1 MVDHFLFQVFIYLV
15 AAVVSVPIAKRLGL
29 GSVLGYLIAGVI
41 IGPFV
46 LKLVGQDTEDVM
58 HFAEFGVVLM
68 LFLIGLELRPALL
81 WRLKK
86 PILGVGSSQVAITT
100 AIIFLIAYF
109 AGLQWKESLAIGLI
123 LALSST
129 AIVLQTLSEK
139 GLLKT
144 QGGRNSFSVLLFQ
157 DISLIPILAFLPLLA
172 VVTID
177 PHSAGESAG
186 HGTNYVESLE
196 SWQLVLLI
204 LFIVTFIIVAGRFL
218 SRPVFKFIA
227 GTNLREIFI
236 AFALFLIVGITL
248 AMQFVGLSPALGTF
262 LAGVVL
268 ADSEYRHAIETDIEP
283 FKGLLLG
290 LFFISIGAS
299 INFNLLFNNAELIV
313 ILLFGL
319 IVIKFFVLL
328 FIGKMFKFNNSENF
342 LFSFALAQ
350 GGEFAFVLFSFASQN
365 RVISV
370 ENTQILILVVAL
382 SMLLTPLM
390 FIINEKFVQKNIAKR
405 AEKDDDEVDI
415 EESNPVIIAGF
426 GRFGQIV
433 GRFLHAHDI
442 GTTVLDHDASQID
455 LVRRFGYKVYY
466 GDSSRVDLLKAAGAE
481 EAKLFVLA
489 IDDKAKASETVKT
502 IKKHFPHLKI
512 MARAF
517 DRSHTY
523 ELLHEGVDNVRR
535 ETFDSALQLG
545 IDTLVSMGYPKYQ
558 AHRDALT
565 FKHHDEQ
572 SLTELAE
579 HWGDEK
585 TYIFHSNERNKNLL
599 QILKEDEKGI
609 EDSSDHSWERP
620 FDPEE

>member
-1 MVDHFLFQVFIYLV
+1 MIDHFLFQVFIYLV

-86 PILGVGSSQVAITT
+86 QILGVGSSQVVLTT
-100 AIIFLIAYF
+100 AIIFAIAYF
-109 AGLQWKESLAIGLI
+109 VGLQWKESLAIGLI

-144 QGGRNSFSVLLFQ
+144 QAGRNSFSVLLFQ

-172 VVTID
+172 IAAVES
-177 PHSAGESAG
+177 HSGGG
-186 HGTNYVESLE
+186 HDGYGTNYVEKLE

-204 LFIVTFIIVAGRFL
+204 LFIVSFIIVGGRFL

-299 INFNLLFNNAELIV
+299 INFNLLFNNAELIAL
-313 ILLFGL
+313 LLFGL

-328 FIGKMFKFNNSENF
+328 FVGKIFKFNNSENF

-365 RVISV
+365 NVVSV
-370 ENTQILILVVAL
+370 ENTQVLILVVAL

-390 FIINEKFVQKNIAKR
+390 FIINEKFVQKSLNRK
-405 AEKDDDEVDI
+405 KDDDEEVEI
-415 EESNPVIIAGF
+415 EENNPVIIAGF

-433 GRFLHAHDI
+433 GRFLHAHEI

-466 GDSSRVDLLKAAGAE
+466 GDSSSPDLLRAAGAE
-481 EAKLFVLA
+481 EAKLFVVA
-489 IDDKAKASETVKT
+489 IDDKEKANETVKT

-545 IDTLVSMGYPKYQ
+545 IDALVSMGYPKYQ
-558 AHRDALT
+558 ASRDALT

-572 SLTELAE
+572 TLSELAE

-585 TYIFHSNERNKNLL
+585 KYILHSNERNKNLL
-599 QILKEDEKGI
+599 QILREDEKGI
-609 EDSSDHSWERP
+609 DDSSDHSWERP

>member
-1 MVDHFLFQVFIYLV
+1 M
-15 AAVVSVPIAKRLGL
+15 
-29 GSVLGYLIAGVI
+29 I

-86 PILGVGSSQVAITT
+86 PILGVGSSQLAATT

-109 AGLQWKESLAIGLI
+109 VGLPWKESLAIGLI

-144 QGGRNSFSVLLFQ
+144 QAGRNSFSVLLFQ

-172 VVTID
+172 MAAVGAHTGGD
-177 PHSAGESAG
+177 HGG
-186 HGTNYVESLE
+186 HGGYGTNYVEQLE
-196 SWQLVLLI
+196 SWQLVMLI
-204 LFIVTFIIVAGRFL
+204 LFIVTFIIVGGKYL

-299 INFNLLFNNAELIV
+299 INFNLLFNNYETIL

-319 IVIKFFVLL
+319 IIIKFIVL
-328 FIGKMFKFNNSENF
+328 FIIGKIFKFNNSENF

-350 GGEFAFVLFSFASQN
+350 GGEFGFVLFSFASQN
-365 RVISV
+365 RVISP

-382 SMLLTPLM
+382 SMLLTPLL
-390 FIINEKFVQKNIAKR
+390 FIINEKIVQKSFARK
-405 AEKDDDEVDI
+405 ADKDEEVEI

-455 LVRRFGYKVYY
+455 MVRRFGYKVYY
-466 GDSSRVDLLKAAGAE
+466 GDSSSPDLLRSAGAE
-481 EAKLFVLA
+481 EAKLFVVA
-489 IDDKAKASETVKT
+489 IDDKAKANETVQT
-502 IKKHFPHLKI
+502 IKKHFPNLKI

-523 ELLHEGVDNVRR
+523 ELLHDGVDSVRR
-535 ETFDSALQLG
+535 ETFDSAIQLG
-545 IDTLVSMGYPKYQ
+545 VDSLVSLGYPKYQ

-565 FKHHDEQ
+565 FKHHDERA
-572 SLTELAE
+572 LMELAE
-579 HWGDEK
+579 LWGDEK
-585 TYIFHSNERNKNLL
+585 NYILHTNERNRNLL
-599 QILKEDEKGI
+599 QILREDEKGI
-609 EDSSDHSWERP
+609 DDSTDHSWERP
-620 FDPEE
+620 IDPEE

>member
-46 LKLVGQDTEDVM
+46 LKLVGQDTDDVM

-86 PILGVGSSQVAITT
+86 SILGVGSSQVALTT

-109 AGLQWKESLAIGLI
+109 VGLQWKESLAIGLI

-172 VVTID
+172 VAVID

-186 HGTNYVESLE
+186 QGANYVESLE

-204 LFIVTFIIVAGRFL
+204 LFIVSFIILAGKFL
-218 SRPVFKFIA
+218 SRPVFNFIA

-313 ILLFGL
+313 LLLFGL
-319 IVIKFFVLL
+319 ILIKFFVLL
-328 FIGKMFKFNNSENF
+328 FIGKMFKFNYSENF

-390 FIINEKFVQKNIAKR
+390 FIINEKFVQKSIAKK
-405 AEKDDDEVDI
+405 AEKDDDVDI

-481 EAKLFVLA
+481 DAKLFVLA

-545 IDTLVSMGYPKYQ
+545 IDALVGMGYPKYQ

-599 QILKEDEKGI
+599 QILREDEKGF
-609 EDSSDHSWERP
+609 EDSADHSWERP

>member
-1 MVDHFLFQVFIYLV
+1 MVDHFLFQVFVYLV
-15 AAVVSVPIAKRLGL
+15 AAVASVPIAKRFGL
-29 GSVLGYLIAGVI
+29 GSVLGYLIAGVL

-46 LKLVGQDTEDVM
+46 LKLIGQNASDVM

-86 PILGVGSSQVAITT
+86 PILGIGSSQLALTT
-100 AIIFLIAYF
+100 AFIFAVAYLL
-109 AGLQWKESLAIGLI
+109 GLEWKESLAIGLI

-144 QGGRNSFSVLLFQ
+144 QSGRNSFSVLLFQ
-157 DISLIPILAFLPLLA
+157 DISLIPILAFMPLLA
-172 VVTID
+172 ATAIGQ
-177 PHSAGESAG
+177 HAGPGAES
-186 HGTNYVESLE
+186 HGTNYLESLE
-196 SWQLVLLI
+196 SWQLGLLI
-204 LFIVTFIIVAGRFL
+204 LFIVSFIVVAGKFL
-218 SRPVFKFIA
+218 SRPVFNFIA

-248 AMQFVGLSPALGTF
+248 AMQLVGLSPALGTF

-268 ADSEYRHAIETDIEP
+268 ADSEYRHEIVTDIEP

-299 INFNLLFNNAELIV
+299 INFNLLFENAGLILG
-313 ILLFGL
+313 LLFGL
-319 IVIKFFVLL
+319 ILIKFITL
-328 FIGKMFKFNNSENF
+328 FSIGKIFKFNNSENF

-350 GGEFAFVLFSFASQN
+350 GGEFAFVLFSFATQN

-370 ENTQILILVVAL
+370 ENTQILILVVVL
-382 SMLLTPLM
+382 SMLLTPLL
-390 FIINEKFVQKNIAKR
+390 FILNEKFVQKRFIKK
-405 AEKDDDEVDI
+405 AEEPDGVEI

-466 GDSSRVDLLKAAGAE
+466 GDTSRADLLRAAGAE
-481 EAKLFVLA
+481 DAKLFVLA
-489 IDDKAKASETVKT
+489 IDDKEKSTETVKT

-512 MARAF
+512 MARAY
-517 DRSHTY
+517 DRSHNY
-523 ELLHEGVDNVRR
+523 ELLHEGVENIRR

-545 IDTLVSMGYPKYQ
+545 IDALVSLGFPSYQ

-565 FKHHDEQ
+565 FKYHDEQ
-572 SLTELAE
+572 TLLELSQ

-585 TYIFHSNERNKNLL
+585 TYIFHSTERNKNLL
-599 QILKEDEKGI
+599 QILREDEKDI
-609 EDSSDHSWERP
+609 EQADDHSWERP
-620 FDPEE
+620 LDPE

>member
-1 MVDHFLFQVFIYLV
+1 MIDHFLFQVFIYLV

-86 PILGVGSSQVAITT
+86 SILGVGSSQVVLTT
-100 AIIFLIAYF
+100 AIIFVIAYF
-109 AGLQWKESLAIGLI
+109 VGIQWKESLAIGLI

-144 QGGRNSFSVLLFQ
+144 EGGRNSFSVLLFQ

-172 VVTID
+172 VSTIA
-177 PHSAGESAG
+177 PHSAGESAA

-196 SWQLVLLI
+196 SWQLGLLI
-204 LFIVTFIIVAGRFL
+204 LFIVTFIVVAGRFL
-218 SRPVFKFIA
+218 SRPVFNFIA

-236 AFALFLIVGITL
+236 AFALFLIVGIAL

-299 INFNLLFNNAELIV
+299 INFNLLFNNAEIIAL
-313 ILLFGL
+313 LLFGL

-328 FIGKMFKFNNSENF
+328 FVGKIFKFNKSENY

-365 RVISV
+365 RVIST
-370 ENTQILILVVAL
+370 ENTQMLILVVAL

-390 FIINEKFVQKNIAKR
+390 FIINEKFVQKSFSKKK
-405 AEKDDDEVDI
+405 EDDGAVEF

-426 GRFGQIV
+426 GRYGQIV

-466 GDSSRVDLLKAAGAE
+466 GDTSRVDLLKAAGAE
-481 EAKLFVLA
+481 DAKLFVLA
-489 IDDKAKASETVKT
+489 IDDKEKASQTVKT

-545 IDTLVSMGYPKYQ
+545 IDALVSMGYPKYQ

-572 SLTELAE
+572 TLNELAE

-585 TYIFHSNERNKNLL
+585 KYILHSNERNNNLL
-599 QILKEDEKGI
+599 QILREDEKGI
-609 EDSSDHSWERP
+609 EDSSEHSWERP
-620 FDPEE
+620 FEPED

>member
-46 LKLVGQDTEDVM
+46 LKLVGQGTEDVM

-86 PILGVGSSQVAITT
+86 SILGVGSSQVALTT
-100 AIIFLIAYF
+100 AIIFLIAYL

-144 QGGRNSFSVLLFQ
+144 EGGRNSFSVLLFQ

-177 PHSAGESAG
+177 PHSAGQ
-186 HGTNYVESLE
+186 GTNYVESLE

-204 LFIVTFIIVAGRFL
+204 LFIVSFIILAGKFL
-218 SRPVFKFIA
+218 SRPVFNFIA

-299 INFNLLFNNAELIV
+299 INFNLLFNNAELIAL
-313 ILLFGL
+313 LLFGL
-319 IVIKFFVLL
+319 ILIKFFVLL

-390 FIINEKFVQKNIAKR
+390 FIINEKFVQKSISKK
-405 AEKDDDEVDI
+405 AEKDDDVDI

-466 GDSSRVDLLKAAGAE
+466 GDSSRVDLLRAAGAE
-481 EAKLFVLA
+481 DAKLFVLA
-489 IDDKAKASETVKT
+489 IDDKEKASQTVKT
-502 IKKHFPHLKI
+502 IKEHFPHLKI

-545 IDTLVSMGYPKYQ
+545 IDALVGMGYTKYQ

-572 SLTELAE
+572 TLKELAE

-585 TYIFHSNERNKNLL
+585 TYIFHSQERNKNLL
-599 QILKEDEKGI
+599 QILREDEKGI